1 MENRNK
7 KPAANKKY
15 VKLSPLNVK
24 FLKIQFTRKQRTRIY
39 TKLGKFLE
47 NAVPLIRALDIV
59 RAHES
64 DGGKKNTKPVVMILD
79 DIINEIRNGKSFS
92 LALQKWVN
100 DEEVSILNAG
110 EIAGTLHDSIKD
122 ILFMFKAN
130 KAIKTALGGLIYP
143 VALVIS
149 TIFFLYI
156 FSARVVPAFVQ
167 VLPRDKWKGQG
178 AMLGNVSD
186 FVMSWYI
193 IIGCS
198 TAIILILIFFSF
210 PHLTGRLRV
219 KLDRIVP
226 WSISKTVKGCAFLIA
241 FSALNKAGVTAPEVL
256 NLLSKFANAWYTER
270 LQATRRKLLNGSPN
284 IGEALYSSGYEFP
297 DKITIIDMR
306 SYAALSGAD
315 EMLDILSRES
325 LSSTVEK
332 IQMQVGILKNMAIVI
347 MGFTFMFIISAMFDL
362 QTQLTS
368 SQGSNN

>member
-1 MENRNK
+1 MKNPKPKRSTNK
-7 KPAANKKY
+7 K
-15 VKLSPLNVK
+15 VVRLSPLAVK
-24 FLKIQFTRKQRTRIY
+24 FLKLQFTSKQRTRIY

-59 RAHES
+59 RDHES

-79 DIINEIRNGKSFS
+79 DLINEIRNGKSFS

-122 ILFMFKAN
+122 ILFIFKAN
-130 KAIKTALGGLIYP
+130 KAIKSALGGLIYP
-143 VALVIS
+143 IALVAS

-167 VLPRDKWKGQG
+167 VLPRGKWKGQG

-186 FVMSWYI
+186 FIMHWYI
-193 IIGCS
+193 IIGC
-198 TAIILILIFFSF
+198 TVTVVLILIFVSF

-219 KLDRIVP
+219 RLDRFVP
-226 WSISKTVKGCAFLIA
+226 WSIYKTVKGCAFLIA
-241 FSALNKAGVTAPEVL
+241 FSALTKAGVTAPEVL

-284 IGEALYSSGYEFP
+284 IGEALYTSGYEFP
-297 DKITIIDMR
+297 DKTTIIDMR

-315 EMLDILSRES
+315 EMLDILSREA
-325 LSSTVEK
+325 LTSTVEK
-332 IQMQVGILKNMAIVI
+332 IQLQVGVLKNLAIVL

-362 QTQLTS
+362 QMQLTGN
-368 SQGSNN
+368 QQN

>member
-1 MENRNK
+1 MEIK
-7 KPAANKKY
+7 KRKRSTKKKY

-47 NAVPLIRALDIV
+47 NSVPLVRALDIV
-59 RAHES
+59 RSHES
-64 DGGKKNTKPVVMILD
+64 DGGKKNTKAVVMILD

-92 LALQKWVN
+92 LSLQKWVN

-130 KAIKTALGGLIYP
+130 KAIKSALGGLIYP
-143 VALVIS
+143 VALVVA

-167 VLPRDKWKGQG
+167 VLPREKWKGQG
-178 AMLGNVSD
+178 AMLGQVSD
-186 FVMSWYI
+186 FVMQWYI
-193 IIGCS
+193 IIGIG
-198 TAIILILIFFSF
+198 TTLVLILIFLSF

-219 KLDRIVP
+219 RLDRFVP
-226 WSISKTVKGCAFLIA
+226 WSIYKTVKGCAFLIA
-241 FSALNKAGVTAPEVL
+241 FSALTKAGVTAPEVL
-256 NLLSKFANAWYTER
+256 NLLSKFANAWYIER

-284 IGEALYSSGYEFP
+284 IGEALYTSGYEFP
-297 DKITIIDMR
+297 DKTTIIDMR

-325 LSSTVEK
+325 LTSTVEK
-332 IQMQVGILKNMAIVI
+332 IQMQVGVLKNLAIVL
-347 MGFTFMFIISAMFDL
+347 MGFTFMFIISAMFNL
-362 QTQLTS
+362 QMQLTG
-368 SQGSNN
+368 SQ